1 MHLLL
6 QADFIRTASDA
17 DIKQLGLIAGPRY
30 SLGEDLD
37 TLPIEQRLQ
46 RVQVVHL
53 MLFMAC
59 FCKSAASAEHL

>member
-1 MHLLL
+1 MLLLL

-17 DIKQLGLIAGPRY
+17 DIKQLGLIAAPRY

-46 RVQVVHL
+46 RVQVVQL
-53 MLFMAC
+53 MLFTIC
-59 FCKSAASAEHL
+59 FCNSTAFAEHL